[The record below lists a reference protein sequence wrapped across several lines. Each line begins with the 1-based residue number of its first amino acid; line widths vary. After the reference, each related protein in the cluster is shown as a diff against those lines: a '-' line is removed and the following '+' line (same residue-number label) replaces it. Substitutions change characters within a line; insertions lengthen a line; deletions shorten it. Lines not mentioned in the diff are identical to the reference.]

1 MLYVK
6 HVTKSGKEKFFPV
19 LDNNVYV
26 FCDRCEKMVLIP
38 DPAGY
43 IYELGACSDSIR
55 NADLCDA
62 CNELNNIINRKNA
75 SNQLVT
81 PNSLLRMKK
90 RV

>member
-26 FCDRCEKMVLIP
+26 FCDRCEQMVLIP

-43 IYELGACSDSIR
+43 IRVRCLFGF
-55 NADLCDA
+55 
-62 CNELNNIINRKNA
+62 
-75 SNQLVT
+75 
-81 PNSLLRMKK
+81 NSEC
-90 RV
+90 

>member
-6 HVTKSGKEKFFPV
+6 HVMKSGKEKFFPI

-26 FCDRCEKMVLIP
+26 FCDRCEQMVLIP

-43 IYELGACSDSIR
+43 IYELGSCSDSIR

-62 CNELNNIINRKNA
+62 CNELNNIITKTSHTYNGIA
-75 SNQLVT
+75 L
-81 PNSLLRMKK
+81 
-90 RV
+90 

>member
-26 FCDRCEKMVLIP
+26 FCDRCEQMVLIP

-43 IYELGACSDSIR
+43 DHISRRFLYDFSTE
-55 NADLCDA
+55 
-62 CNELNNIINRKNA
+62 
-75 SNQLVT
+75 
-81 PNSLLRMKK
+81 
-90 RV
+90 